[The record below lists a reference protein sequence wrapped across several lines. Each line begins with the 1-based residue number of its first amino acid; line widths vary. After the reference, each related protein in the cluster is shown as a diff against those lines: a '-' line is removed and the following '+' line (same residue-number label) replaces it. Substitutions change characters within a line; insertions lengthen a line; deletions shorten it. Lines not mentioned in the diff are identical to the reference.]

1 MKSWRTFQPNG
12 SPAGLASLAIPFM
25 LVEPG
30 SGDSLSM
37 YLGSQLSFQQ
47 SLPGFEPGRIYFAP
61 VPLPSALWLCIT
73 AGAALVV
80 RIKRRVGNWNPG

>member
-1 MKSWRTFQPNG
+1 
-12 SPAGLASLAIPFM
+12 M

-37 YLGSQLSFQQ
+37 YLGSQLFFQQ
-47 SLPGFEPGRIYFAP
+47 PLAGFESGRMYFAL
-61 VPLPSALWLCIT
+61 VPLPSALSLCIT

-80 RIKRRVGNWNPG
+80 RIMRRVGNWNPG